1 MINRKFIL
9 YLLILPSTH
18 LFADRYGIY
27 DDDYVSSGGDGILY
41 AIILLIFLGFLVLN
55 FILNS
60 LIKLFELIQVV
71 LKKHDYN
78 SKCHIL
84 KTEIK
89 CKIKFLI
96 LQEVKNTT
104 ISSKYIKY
112 CYLTPLG
119 IIHFLLL
126 VNDMY
131 VDSIL
136 LSVLLL
142 TIFTLLIGVVFQFF
156 YVAFIEVTTY
166 IKASKKYK
174 QFKNLPHNYDD
185 LIKIKNIVDS
195 I

>member
-1 MINRKFIL
+1 MINRKIIL
-9 YLLILPSTH
+9 YLLILPSSH

-27 DDDYVSSGGDGILY
+27 DDDYVSSGGDSILY
-41 AIILLIFLGFLVLN
+41 GFILLIFLGFLAYN
-55 FILNS
+55 FIINS
-60 LIKLFELIQVV
+60 LIKLLELIQVV
-71 LKKHDYN
+71 LRKQDYN

-89 CKIKFLI
+89 HKIRFLI

-104 ISSKYIKY
+104 KSPQYIKY
-112 CYLTPLG
+112 CYLIPLG
-119 IIHFLLL
+119 IILFLLH

-131 VDSIL
+131 ADSFL
-136 LSVLLL
+136 LSLLLL
-142 TIFTLLIGVVFQFF
+142 TIFTLLIGVVLHFF
-156 YVAFIEVTTY
+156 YIAFIEINAY
-166 IKASKKYK
+166 LKASKKYK